1 MSAAIE
7 AGKKDFA
14 TKMAQVR
21 SFIVPEWNDLEIF
34 YKPSMNMKD
43 TGRILKLHSEGK
55 IAESI
60 IMTLIIKAMDKDDNK
75 LYVPADRLVM
85 ELQFCPDVISRVVT
99 KMQDDPLT
107 AEDATKN

>member
-1 MSAAIE
+1 MNPME

-14 TKMAQVR
+14 TKMAQIR
-21 SFIVPEWNDLEIF
+21 SFVVPDWNDLEIF
-34 YKPSMNMKD
+34 YKQSMNMRD

-60 IMTLIIKAMDKDDNK
+60 IMTLIIKAMDKDENK
-75 LYVPADRLVM
+75 LYVPADRIAM
-85 ELQFCPDVISRVVT
+85 ETQFCPDVISRVVT